1 MNREKIIQAIVQQGV
16 LPLYFHPDEE
26 ISIQILQALY
36 ASGIRVIEY
45 TNRGKQALRNFR
57 SIKKETYKQF
67 PDLIL
72 GLGTVMDPKTAG
84 KGIQNGADFLVSP
97 GYTRELSK
105 FADNENMLWIPGC
118 ITPTELF
125 LAQDDGWQ
133 LVKLF
138 PANTVGPGFV
148 QSVKEVFPD
157 LLFMPTGGVNSENM
171 ESWFRAGVSVVGM
184 GSSLISHEYSR
195 TEKFRSF
202 KIEYRRTLKTN
213 CRNQVHS
220 GINEKYHAAT
230 NGQIPVGSC

>member
-1 MNREKIIQAIVQQGV
+1 MNKEKIIQAIIQQGA

-26 ISIQILQALY
+26 ISIKIVQVLY
-36 ASGIRVIEY
+36 ESGIRVIEY
-45 TNRGKQALRNFR
+45 TNRGKQALKNFR

-105 FADNENMLWIPGC
+105 FSDNENMLWIPGC

-138 PANTVGPGFV
+138 PANTVGLEFIK
-148 QSVKEVFPD
+148 SVKEVFPD
-157 LLFMPTGGVNSENM
+157 LLYMPTGGVNNENM
-171 ESWFRAGVSVVGM
+171 ESWFRAGASAVGIGGSLVSKEIIENRNFDLLKSNTGTLLKQIAAIR
-184 GSSLISHEYSR
+184 SSL
-195 TEKFRSF
+195 
-202 KIEYRRTLKTN
+202 
-213 CRNQVHS
+213 V
-220 GINEKYHAAT
+220 
-230 NGQIPVGSC
+230 

>member
-1 MNREKIIQAIVQQGV
+1 MNREKIIDAIIHQGV

-26 ISIQILQALY
+26 TSIQIVQALY
-36 ASGIRVIEY
+36 DSGIRVIEY
-45 TNRGKQALRNFR
+45 TNRGKQALKNFR
-57 SIKKETYKQF
+57 SIKKETYKKF

-97 GYTRELSK
+97 GYNRDLSK
-105 FADNENMLWIPGC
+105 FTDNENILWIPGC

-125 LAQDDGWQ
+125 LAQDDGLK

-148 QSVKEVFPD
+148 KSVKEVFPE
-157 LLFMPTGGVNSENM
+157 LLYMPTGGVDGENM

-184 GSSLISHEYSR
+184 GSSLISHEIVNNKNFELLKSNTGALLR
-195 TEKFRSF
+195 QIAAIRS
-202 KIEYRRTLKTN
+202 TL
-213 CRNQVHS
+213 V
-220 GINEKYHAAT
+220 
-230 NGQIPVGSC
+230 

>member
-1 MNREKIIQAIVQQGV
+1 MNREKIIQAIIQQGV

-26 ISIQILQALY
+26 TSMKILQVLY
-36 ASGIRVIEY
+36 ESGIRVVEY
-45 TNRGKQALRNFR
+45 TNRGKQALKNFR

-125 LAQDDGWQ
+125 LAQDDG
-133 LVKLF
+133 LRLIKLF
-138 PANTVGPGFV
+138 PADTVGPGFV
-148 QSVKEVFPD
+148 KSVKEVFPD
-157 LLFMPTGGVNSENM
+157 LLFMPTGGINSENM

-184 GSSLISHEYSR
+184 GSTLMNSEIVEQKNFDLLKMNTGALLKRIAEI
-195 TEKFRSF
+195 RS
-202 KIEYRRTLKTN
+202 TP
-213 CRNQVHS
+213 
-220 GINEKYHAAT
+220 A
-230 NGQIPVGSC
+230 

>member
-16 LPLYFHPDEE
+16 VPLYFHPDEE
-26 ISIQILQALY
+26 ISIKILQALY
-36 ASGIRVIEY
+36 ESGIRVIEY

-57 SIKKETYKQF
+57 TIKKETYKQF

-72 GLGTVMDPKTAG
+72 GLGTVMDPKTAS

-125 LAQDDGWQ
+125 LAQDDGLT
-133 LVKLF
+133 LVKIF

-157 LLFMPTGGVNSENM
+157 LLYMPTGGVNSQNM

-184 GSSLISHEYSR
+184 GSSLISHDIVEQK
-195 TEKFRSF
+195 KFDLLKLNTGALLKQIAAIRS
-202 KIEYRRTLKTN
+202 TP
-213 CRNQVHS
+213 
-220 GINEKYHAAT
+220 A
-230 NGQIPVGSC
+230 

>member
-1 MNREKIIQAIVQQGV
+1 MNREKIIDAIIQQGV

-26 ISIQILQALY
+26 TSIRILQALY
-36 ASGIRVIEY
+36 EAGIRVIEY
-45 TNRGKQALRNFR
+45 TNRGKQALKNFR

-72 GLGTVMDPKTAG
+72 GLGTVMDPKTAS

-97 GYTRELSK
+97 GYSRDLSK

-125 LAQDDGWQ
+125 LAQDDGLR

-148 QSVKEVFPD
+148 KSVKEVFPE
-157 LLFMPTGGVNSENM
+157 LLYMPTGGVNSENM

-184 GSSLISHEYSR
+184 GSSLISHEMVDNKNFDLLKSNTGALLR
-195 TEKFRSF
+195 QIAAIRS
-202 KIEYRRTLKTN
+202 TL
-213 CRNQVHS
+213 
-220 GINEKYHAAT
+220 I
-230 NGQIPVGSC
+230 

>member
-16 LPLYFHPDEE
+16 LPLFYHPDEE
-26 ISIQILQALY
+26 TSIQIVQALY
-36 ASGIRVIEY
+36 ESGIRIIEY
-45 TNRGKQALRNFR
+45 TNRGKQALKNFR
-57 SIKKETYKQF
+57 GIKKETYKQF

-72 GLGTVMDPKTAG
+72 GLGTVMDPKTGA

-125 LAQDDGWQ
+125 LAQDDGLR

-148 QSVKEVFPD
+148 KSVREVFPD
-157 LLFMPTGGVNSENM
+157 LLYMPTGGVNSENM
-171 ESWFRAGVSVVGM
+171 ESWFRAGVSAVGL
-184 GSSLISHEYSR
+184 GSSLINQEI
-195 TEKFRSF
+195 TEQKNFGLLKSNTGAVIKQIAAIRS
-202 KIEYRRTLKTN
+202 TL
-213 CRNQVHS
+213 
-220 GINEKYHAAT
+220 A
-230 NGQIPVGSC
+230 

>member
-1 MNREKIIQAIVQQGV
+1 MNREKIIQAIIHQGV

-26 ISIQILQALY
+26 TSIKILQALY

-45 TNRGKQALRNFR
+45 TNRGKQALKNFR
-57 SIKKETYKQF
+57 SIKKETYRQF

-72 GLGTVMDPKTAG
+72 GLGTVMDPKTAA

-157 LLFMPTGGVNSENM
+157 LLYMPTGGINSENM
-171 ESWFRAGVSVVGM
+171 GSWFRAGVSAVGM
-184 GSSLISHEYSR
+184 GSSLISHDIVEQKNFDLLKLN
-195 TEKFRSF
+195 TDALLKQIAAVRS
-202 KIEYRRTLKTN
+202 TP
-213 CRNQVHS
+213 
-220 GINEKYHAAT
+220 A
-230 NGQIPVGSC
+230 

>member
-1 MNREKIIQAIVQQGV
+1 MNREKIIQAIIHQGV

-26 ISIQILQALY
+26 TSIKILQALY
-36 ASGIRVIEY
+36 ASGIRVVEY
-45 TNRGKQALRNFR
+45 TNRGKQALKNFR
-57 SIKKETYKQF
+57 SIKKETYRQF

-72 GLGTVMDPKTAG
+72 GLGTVMDPKTAA

-157 LLFMPTGGVNSENM
+157 LLYMPTGGVNGENM
-171 ESWFRAGVSVVGM
+171 ESWFRAGVSAVGM
-184 GSSLISHEYSR
+184 GSSLISHDIVEQKNFDLLKLN
-195 TEKFRSF
+195 TDALLKQIAAVRS
-202 KIEYRRTLKTN
+202 TP
-213 CRNQVHS
+213 
-220 GINEKYHAAT
+220 A
-230 NGQIPVGSC
+230 